1 MGELMGLEGDGM
13 QNDELTQMEMDM
25 MNAGG
30 QKIQIRMFIDM
41 DEDDGNEKNI
51 NINEMFKRTDP
62 KLQFYVD
69 VS

>member
-62 KLQFYVD
+62 KPQVDGD

>member
-1 MGELMGLEGDGM
+1 
-13 QNDELTQMEMDM
+13 
-25 MNAGG
+25 
-30 QKIQIRMFIDM
+30 MFIDM

-69 VS
+69 VSKTTITNTFQIQIFTNYFLNQVIKI

>member
-1 MGELMGLEGDGM
+1 MGLEGDGM